1 MTNSPRKASSGLVG
15 IKVLIIVMSLVGTI
29 CGWTLLAA
37 NQVRE
42 TLMTQTAP
50 RSQSVQT
57 APQAQPTQ
65 IAPNN
70 SQQNQPP
77 ALRQVPGSS
86 RPNARTRSSR

>member
-1 MTNSPRKASSGLVG
+1 MTSSPRKSSSGLVG

-42 TLMTQTAP
+42 TLTNNAASRP
-50 RSQSVQT
+50 QSAQT
-57 APQAQPTQ
+57 APQIQPTQ

-70 SQQNQPP
+70 SQLNQPP